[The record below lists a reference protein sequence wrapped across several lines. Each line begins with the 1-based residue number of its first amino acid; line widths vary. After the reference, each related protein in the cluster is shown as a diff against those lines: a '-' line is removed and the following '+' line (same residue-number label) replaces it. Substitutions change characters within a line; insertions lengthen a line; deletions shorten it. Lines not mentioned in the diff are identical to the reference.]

1 MHDRRLLSVA
11 RSLLRKIP
19 RLGIF
24 LRSLLLSEKR
34 LLSPDKRL
42 LSDENRL
49 LSDENHLVSS
59 ERRNQS
65 FFPVHGGAAT
75 PLPCRGGVRGGVS
88 NILASNE
95 IQTPPLPLP
104 SKGGE

>member
-1 MHDRRLLSVA
+1 MHDRRLRRNA

-42 LSDENRL
+42 LLSEGRLLSDENRL
-49 LSDENHLVSS
+49 LSSAEG
-59 ERRNQS
+59 R
-65 FFPVHGGAAT
+65 
-75 PLPCRGGVRGGVS
+75 GVS
-88 NILASNE
+88 H
-95 IQTPPLPLP
+95 TPI
-104 SKGGE
+104 SGG